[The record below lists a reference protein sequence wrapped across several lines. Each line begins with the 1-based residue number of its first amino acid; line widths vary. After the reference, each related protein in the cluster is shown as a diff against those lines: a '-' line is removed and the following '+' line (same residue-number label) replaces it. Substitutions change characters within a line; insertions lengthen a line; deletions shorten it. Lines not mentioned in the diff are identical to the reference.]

1 VLRTL
6 FVVIVATAG
15 GCLALQDT
23 FYALLLYLWV
33 AYFRPDAWV
42 WGGVVQALDLSFWAG
57 LYVVGRAVV
66 LGETSRLNGRLALI
80 FLLLL
85 ESFLSTCFSVDF
97 GYSWGSWL
105 NFAKTLVIA
114 YLIASLVN
122 DPRRFRLVLVTIALS
137 LGLEGTKQGWV
148 QLILNPGGENTN
160 PVPFLG
166 DNNGVAVGMLMLV
179 PILGA
184 LAQTTDRAWERLAY
198 RFMLVGVLYRALSTY
213 SRGGFLACLALG
225 AYYVFRSPHRG
236 RALAG
241 AAIATALIL
250 PGLQGAYWERMR
262 TITVQ
267 EEEMDAS
274 AAGRLHFWRVALQMA
289 ADRPLTGVGH
299 NAYNSAYDSYDRLK
313 GSYGSERSVHS
324 MWLGAL
330 AELGVPGF
338 LLVVA
343 NLFLAFRS
351 CRRVSRLEA
360 GAPDPDHL
368 GRYAT
373 ALEAALF
380 TAAVGGTFVIF
391 QYSEMLWHFVAL
403 SIALETIASGI
414 VMRDLDVAPGKT
426 REDAPL
432 CLASSA

>member
-23 FYALLLYLWV
+23 FYALLLYLWL
-33 AYFRPDAWV
+33 AYFRPETWV
-42 WGGVVQALDLSFWAG
+42 WGDALQALDLSFWAG
-57 LYVVGRAVV
+57 MYVVGRAVL
-66 LGETSRLNGRLALI
+66 LGETSRISGRLALI
-80 FLLLL
+80 SLLLFQ
-85 ESFLSTCFSVDF
+85 SFLSTCFSVDF
-97 GYSWGSWL
+97 TYSWGSWL

-137 LGLEGTKQGWV
+137 LGFEGTKQGWA
-148 QLILNPGGENTN
+148 QLILNPGGENVN
-160 PVPFLG
+160 AIPFLG

-179 PILGA
+179 PILAA
-184 LAQTTDRAWERLAY
+184 LAQTTDRAWERNAY

-236 RALAG
+236 RTLAG
-241 AAIATALIL
+241 AAIATALVL
-250 PGLQGAYWERMR
+250 PALQGPFWERMS
-262 TITVQ
+262 TITVEQ
-267 EEEMDAS
+267 EEMDAS
-274 AAGRLHFWRVALQMA
+274 AAGRLHFWRVALDMA

-299 NAYNSAYDSYDRLK
+299 NAYNIAYDSYDLLK

-324 MWLGAL
+324 MWLGTL
-330 AELGVPGF
+330 AELGCPGL

-373 ALEAALF
+373 ALEAALV
-380 TAAVGGTFVIF
+380 TAAVGGTFVAS
-391 QYSEMLWHFVAL
+391 QYSEMLWHFVGL

-414 VMRDLDVAPGKT
+414 AMRGADTVPGKT
-426 REDAPL
+426 REDEPL